1 MIVNST
7 RGSLNADTHA
17 TLLLYAN
24 MPANFGSSCNPT
36 APWKMVNH

>member
-24 MPANFGSSCNPT
+24 MLASFGSSCNPT
-36 APWKMVNH
+36 AHQPNGKW